1 MRRGGQSPPP
11 DGIRVFRKGNMFTLS
26 RSMRR
31 RRGRCRRHLEFMS
44 RDAAREQLRKGA
56 ESRRRL
62 ARGDPNHIRGCW
74 SGVLGFEHQAS
85 RPCSDR
91 EWDNDHEARRLLG
104 ITQHR
109 SGRIAEST
117 KASLVDLKTRAT
129 WPHSHYE
136 KRDRVTDRR
145 ATLEATSA
153 KFTFTDLSG
162 VLLPKAEPRFG
173 NAEAAAPTGAL
184 ALRRRSSEP
193 CGEQALATR
202 AIVNQIGAA
211 LKDEH

>member
-1 MRRGGQSPPP
+1 MRHESNFGRGPKAEGDWLEAIQITLEAA
-11 DGIRVFRKGNMFTLS
+11 GAVFSGSNTKQADRAPT
-26 RSMRR
+26 
-31 RRGRCRRHLEFMS
+31 
-44 RDAAREQLRKGA
+44 
-56 ESRRRL
+56 ES
-62 ARGDPNHIRGCW
+62 GTMT
-74 SGVLGFEHQAS
+74 
-85 RPCSDR
+85 
-91 EWDNDHEARRLLG
+91 HETRRLLG

-109 SGRIAEST
+109 SGRIAKST

-136 KRDRVTDRR
+136 KSDRVTDRR